1 MTQTIGQADRSSDV
15 GTRSGQIRKGSCTT
29 WTTFTQSTW
38 LRPAFGRF
46 REGFNLG
53 EEEKIL
59 SIYDDAFA
67 DMSFAMP
74 SFYYGDAKDVFRARL
89 KRLFRDYSAEM
100 AINIIN
106 VVLNGDKAMDWGWH
120 ILTLTSKTSEQTLLV
135 RTRYFETWRRDPV
148 KGWLITSFIDNL
160 DQTPQLPED
169 LIHKLES
176 TCSTA
181 LITRLPDDGS
191 RSSAIERSSD
201 VR

>member
-1 MTQTIGQADRSSDV
+1 MDDIYAINLAKT
-15 GTRSGQIRKGSCTT
+15 
-29 WTTFTQSTW
+29 
-38 LRPAFGRF
+38 RF

-176 TCSTA
+176 TCSTE